1 MNISASISS
10 FEIIFYSLSLSSC
23 SCKLVLLLKITI
35 FEKTAKDFSVNF
47 LQKQKLI
54 SPNLAMV
61 SALKVSSFFI
71 FFQRIKYIEYN
82 ND

>member
-10 FEIIFYSLSLSSC
+10 FEIIFYSLSLSHSW
-23 SCKLVLLLKITI
+23 KLVLLLKITI